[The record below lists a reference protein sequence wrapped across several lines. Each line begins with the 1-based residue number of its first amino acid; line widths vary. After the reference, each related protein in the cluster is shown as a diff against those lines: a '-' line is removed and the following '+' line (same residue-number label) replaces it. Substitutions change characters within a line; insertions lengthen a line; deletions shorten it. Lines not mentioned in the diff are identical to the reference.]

1 MAFTAKSTALEINC
15 IKNFVKIN
23 KPLSLHSFKREFSSV
38 GLEHLPY
45 KQRVTGSTPVTPT
58 SNSAFLQNFFLW
70 VCLCLVHPGY
80 RGREG
85 HRFDSCNS
93 HQSGGIIITIETA
106 AFFMGYIMCAAV
118 DMYYSRL
125 CNGIVI

>member
-1 MAFTAKSTALEINC
+1 LCFTPKYTVLEINC

-58 SNSAFLQNFFLW
+58 KSPAIAGFFVLS
-70 VCLCLVHPGY
+70 LFGLKYP
-80 RGREG
+80 
-85 HRFDSCNS
+85 
-93 HQSGGIIITIETA
+93 A
-106 AFFMGYIMCAAV
+106 
-118 DMYYSRL
+118 
-125 CNGIVI
+125 